1 MNDEL
6 KALLEEAY
14 NRGAS
19 KSDLD
24 QIVNRYNQKKKEP
37 SEASDSTSLEE
48 PSASDTSAEVPA
60 PFGEVPKFEGTKDK
74 EPAKDSTASN

>member
-24 QIVNRYNQKKKEP
+24 QIVNRYNQKKKR
-37 SEASDSTSLEE
+37 TFRGIQFKL
-48 PSASDTSAEVPA
+48 
-60 PFGEVPKFEGTKDK
+60 FGRTFCIGYI
-74 EPAKDSTASN
+74 S

>member
-24 QIVNRYNQKKKEP
+24 QIVNRYNQKKKR
-37 SEASDSTSLEE
+37 TFRGIRFNF
-48 PSASDTSAEVPA
+48 
-60 PFGEVPKFEGTKDK
+60 FGRTFCIGYI
-74 EPAKDSTASN
+74 S